1 MVTPKNNG
9 NACAAATRKIH
20 APTIIMIFF
29 LKSYW
34 LLVTRW
40 YSIPI
45 WVAKWRKKQIRNNKI
60 KKPKNESKRKH
71 KLTLK
76 TTINFRF
83 CLLIV
88 QVNEMI
94 FMSSLCVS
102 SNSKSSKTT
111 FFARILWLSIKGI
124 ILRKTQLFACFANIL
139 RVSCL
144 SLKLFSYF
152 CKRIYLFYNNVW
164 QRKM

>member
-1 MVTPKNNG
+1 MGKRKEY
-9 NACAAATRKIH
+9 RKIIKNYKEQKIVFQEEMKLDYSKLEE
-20 APTIIMIFF
+20 TIAEAI
-29 LKSYW
+29 
-34 LLVTRW
+34 
-40 YSIPI
+40 
-45 WVAKWRKKQIRNNKI
+45 KI
-60 KKPKNESKRKH
+60 EKERENENKRKH

-111 FFARILWLSIKGI
+111 FFARIL
-124 ILRKTQLFACFANIL
+124 
-139 RVSCL
+139 
-144 SLKLFSYF
+144 
-152 CKRIYLFYNNVW
+152 
-164 QRKM
+164 